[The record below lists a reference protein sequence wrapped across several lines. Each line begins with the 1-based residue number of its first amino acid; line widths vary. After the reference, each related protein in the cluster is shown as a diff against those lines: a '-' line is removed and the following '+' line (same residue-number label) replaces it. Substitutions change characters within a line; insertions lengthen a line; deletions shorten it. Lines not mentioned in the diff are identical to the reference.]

1 MSVSL
6 SSAESAEA
14 LATSSPPAGPVAA
27 TTAKS
32 PESPESPEPVES
44 ELPDAASPPC
54 SSAVGSAFCSSCAA
68 SSANSRFS
76 AAAENRIVVPL
87 SRSPFPEPAS
97 GSGAEAAGVY
107 GV

>member
-27 TTAKS
+27 TTAK
-32 PESPESPEPVES
+32 SPESPEPVES

-87 SRSPFPEPAS
+87 SRSPFPEAAS